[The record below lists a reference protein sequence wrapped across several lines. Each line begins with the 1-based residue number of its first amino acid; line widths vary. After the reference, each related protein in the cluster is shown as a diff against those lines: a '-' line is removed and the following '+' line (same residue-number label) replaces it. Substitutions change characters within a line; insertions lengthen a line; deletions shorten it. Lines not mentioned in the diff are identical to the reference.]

1 MDKQILSPI
10 FQQTEEVVDNMVC
23 YYVYNMEKQEAKAT
37 TVEVQFDKNCVDETQ
52 KVCPKQKYGGYGHQ
66 GHCKEVNNEVCL
78 KQYYD
83 YTI

>member
-10 FQQTEEVVDNMVC
+10 FQQTEVVVDNMVC

-52 KVCPKQKYGGYGHQ
+52 KICPKQKYGGYGHQ
-66 GHCKEVNNEVCL
+66 GHCKEVKNEVC
-78 KQYYD
+78 
-83 YTI
+83 